1 MVTMRNASPYKEL
14 LRITE
19 EVLQCLQKGDEKRL
33 IPLLDERRGAFRNIH
48 RGAGHLPRDAAS
60 WIRRIRDCED
70 QCTSLAREKK
80 SQVHHQLEASQ
91 NRIRLGNSY
100 HVTQSD

>member
-1 MVTMRNASPYKEL
+1 MRKVFSYKDL

-19 EVLQCLQKGDEKRL
+19 EVLQCLRKGDDKKL
-33 IPLLDERRGAFRNIH
+33 MSLLDERRSTFRNIQE
-48 RGAGHLPRDAAS
+48 GTVHLPRDAAS

-70 QCTSLAREKK
+70 QCTSLAKEKK
-80 SQVHHQLEASQ
+80 SQVHHQLEANQ